1 MTSPIELMAAAVRK
15 REIAVAGRERWQV
28 KVAAADAEI
37 AAIAAQLT
45 TPSVNGAAPAVAVP
59 SANGTT
65 LDANVPP
72 DYAETAQ

>member
-45 TPSVNGAAPAVAVP
+45 APSANGAAPVAAATLP
-59 SANGTT
+59 SISSLPT
-65 LDANVPP
+65 